1 MFAEDRSGDGNC
13 PSLGLGRQDALLQ
26 LLLHKQSP
34 VCNRALITGLRA
46 GFGERDG
53 EAIATVQGVTFRQ
66 KLELYL
72 LAGAV
77 AISRFAFRS
86 HDLYDLDSVNFALG
100 IGRFDPTVHQAH
112 PPGYFLYI
120 CLGRLV
126 NYLVHD
132 ANLALVLV
140 SIAASVATVMLIY
153 RLAYEWFGPGA
164 AAFAGLL
171 FLFSPLAWF
180 HGTVALTYS
189 VEAAASALL
198 GFLCWRIERGARS
211 FIVPTAIVLGITAG
225 VRPSSI
231 LFLGLLFLYSLR
243 HAGLKRQLEGV
254 GALGVTIGAWFVPMI
269 WASGGLAA
277 YFGALSSLWR
287 LVPSRDTVF
296 NSSPVTSA
304 ARAITIVFIYFLC
317 FGAAALAPLWP
328 LCTPAPSDKSKR
340 LFTAVWVVPALCF
353 FTLIFLKLVNSGYLL
368 LLAAPACIWLG
379 AWVAEWYESAHWPRL
394 LKQAIVVVCAVANVA
409 IFLAFPAYC
418 SYRSVRQF
426 EAELQS
432 TETALPQV
440 GAPDNLLIV
449 SFDNHFLGYRHA
461 GYYLPGYLTLQY
473 PEVTLNQGSR
483 IFAMQWRDTFLLAGL
498 PAAGY
503 TRFVLFPLPTGDA
516 AYANYLEKIKKML
529 PAKDL
534 NSIDL
539 GGHAYVTAPIADL
552 PFLFPHAA
560 LAPRQDLTTE
570 VYTRRATPLSQP

>member
-1 MFAEDRSGDGNC
+1 MSRN
-13 PSLGLGRQDALLQ
+13 GRF
-26 LLLHKQSP
+26 S
-34 VCNRALITGLRA
+34 REIA
-46 GFGERDG
+46 GKRDG
-53 EAIATVQGVTFRQ
+53 EAIATASSVTFRP
-66 KLELYL
+66 KLELSL

-77 AISRFAFRS
+77 AVSRFAFRS

-100 IGRFDPTVHQAH
+100 IRRFDPTVHQAH

-140 SIAASVATVMLIY
+140 SIAASVVTVVLIY
-153 RLAYEWFGPGA
+153 LLASEWFGQRA
-164 AAFAGLL
+164 AMFAGLL

-198 GFLCWRIERGARS
+198 GFCCWRIEQGARG
-211 FIVPTAIVLGITAG
+211 FIVPTAIALGITAG

-231 LFLGLLFLYSLR
+231 LFLGPLFLYSLR
-243 HAGLKRQLEGV
+243 HAGIRKQLEGIA
-254 GALGVTIGAWFVPMI
+254 ALGLTVFAWFVPMI

-296 NSSPVTSA
+296 NSSPATSM
-304 ARAITIVFIYFLC
+304 ARAFTIVFIYFLC
-317 FGAAALAPLWP
+317 FGAALLAPLWA
-328 LCTPAPSDKSKR
+328 LCVPAGGEKSKK

-353 FTLIFLKLVNSGYLL
+353 FTFVFLKLVNSGYLL
-368 LLAAPACIWLG
+368 LLVAPACIWMG
-379 AWVAEWYESAHWPRL
+379 GWTAEWYERSRWPRL
-394 LKQAIVVVCAVANVA
+394 LKQGLILACAAANVA

-440 GAPDNLLIV
+440 GAPGDLLIV
-449 SFDNHFLGYRHA
+449 SFDSHFLGYRHA
-461 GYYLPGYLTLQY
+461 GYYLPGYLTLEY
-473 PEVTLNQGSR
+473 PEVKLNRGSR
-483 IFAMQWRDTFLLAGL
+483 IFAMQGRDTFLMAGL
-498 PAAGY
+498 PAGRY
-503 TRFVLFPLPTGDA
+503 TRFVLFPLPNGDIGF
-516 AYANYLEKIKKML
+516 ANYLEKIKKML
-529 PAKDL
+529 PSRDL
-534 NSIDL
+534 SSVVL
-539 GGHAYVTAPIADL
+539 GGHSYVTAPIADL
-552 PFLFPHAA
+552 PILFPHAA
-560 LAPRQDLTTE
+560 LAPSDNMASE

>member
-1 MFAEDRSGDGNC
+1 
-13 PSLGLGRQDALLQ
+13 
-26 LLLHKQSP
+26 
-34 VCNRALITGLRA
+34 
-46 GFGERDG
+46 
-53 EAIATVQGVTFRQ
+53 VTSRP

-77 AISRFAFRS
+77 AVSRFAFRS

-140 SIAASVATVMLIY
+140 SIAASVAAVVLIY
-153 RLAYEWFGPGA
+153 LLALEWFGQRA
-164 AAFAGLL
+164 AMFAGLL

-198 GFLCWRIERGARS
+198 GFLCWRIQQGARH

-231 LFLGLLFLYSLR
+231 LFLGPLFLYSLR
-243 HAGLKRQLEGV
+243 HVELKRQLEGI

-296 NSSPVTSA
+296 NSSPITSV
-304 ARAITIVFIYFLC
+304 ARAFTIVFIYFLC

-328 LCTPAPSDKSKR
+328 LCIPAPADKAKK
-340 LFTAVWVVPALCF
+340 LFTAVWVTPALCF

-368 LLAAPACIWLG
+368 LVVAPACIWLG
-379 AWVAEWYESAHWPRL
+379 GWVAEWYERARWPL
-394 LKQAIVVVCAVANVA
+394 SLKQALIAVCAVANVA

-418 SYRSVRQF
+418 SYRSVRHF
-426 EAELQS
+426 EADLQS

-440 GAPDNLLIV
+440 GAPDKLLIV

-461 GYYLPGYLTLQY
+461 GYYLPRYLTLQY

-483 IFAMQWRDTFLLAGL
+483 IFAMQGRDTFLLAGL
-498 PAAGY
+498 PTAGY
-503 TRFVLFPLPTGDA
+503 TRFVLFPLPAGDA
-516 AYANYLEKIKKML
+516 GYANYLEKIKKML

-534 NSIDL
+534 SSVEL
-539 GGHAYVTAPIADL
+539 GGHEYITAPITDL
-552 PFLFPHAA
+552 PFLFPRAA
-560 LAPRQDLTTE
+560 LAPRQDLAIE
-570 VYTRRATPLSQP
+570 VYTRRATPFSQP